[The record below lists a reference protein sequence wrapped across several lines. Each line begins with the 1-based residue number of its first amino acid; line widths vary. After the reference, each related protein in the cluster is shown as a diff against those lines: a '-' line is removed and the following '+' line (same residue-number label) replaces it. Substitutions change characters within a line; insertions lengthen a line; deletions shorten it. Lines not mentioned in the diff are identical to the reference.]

1 MGGSHVSGSEDIP
14 QSVLAIAEE
23 AYQQAIYMTT
33 SDEPQNMVL
42 MVARAIMAERERCAK
57 LADNRWQDFDAKL
70 ASGNIPEHLHERAV
84 DRAFE
89 AQHLASA
96 IRKGTP

>member
-1 MGGSHVSGSEDIP
+1 MGCSDVSKPEDIP
-14 QSVLAIAEE
+14 QSVLAVAEE

-42 MVARAIMAERERCAK
+42 MVARAIMAERARCAK
-57 LADNRWQDFDAKL
+57 VCEDQAQQFLSTQYSFNQPLGSFLERFACGECAD
-70 ASGNIPEHLHERAV
+70 
-84 DRAFE
+84 
-89 AQHLASA
+89 A

>member
-1 MGGSHVSGSEDIP
+1 M
-14 QSVLAIAEE
+14 AEE

-42 MVARAIMAERERCAK
+42 MVARAIMAERERCARI
-57 LADNRWQDFDAKL
+57 ADALSAVTSPNYPLSEKVGAALENIANGRAKHI
-70 ASGNIPEHLHERAV
+70 AA
-84 DRAFE
+84 
-89 AQHLASA
+89 A